1 VTRAPARTL
10 LVPLVTVLAALLLG
24 LFGAG
29 SAAAQAAPAA
39 NPSGFV
45 RLGHLAPDVG
55 PVDVYLA
62 PFGGAQQSVITKAP
76 YGSLTA
82 YQTLTPGDYTVAMR
96 PAGTPATTA
105 PMLSSQVTVA
115 AGAAYTVLATGRMGA
130 LSTSVITDDLTPPPP
145 NASRVRLIQ
154 GSTKAQDLTV
164 EAVGG
169 PTLARGLAYGTATGY
184 ANVPQGRWTLKVTA
198 PDGSSAMASAP
209 VVDLTA
215 GSVNSL
221 LITDTPSGGFAVT
234 PVVDAAGINTA
245 MAPAGGVETG
255 AGGTATRIINPSVTT
270 SSSSTAAILGGGVL
284 LAAAGAV
291 LARRRTVA
299 ARA

>member
-1 VTRAPARTL
+1 MTRARTL

-24 LFGAG
+24 LLGAG
-29 SAAAQAAPAA
+29 PAAAQATPAA

-62 PFGGAQQSVITKAP
+62 PFGGTEQAVITKAP

-82 YQTLTPGDYTVAMR
+82 YQTLAPGDYTLAMR
-96 PAGTPATTA
+96 SAGSPATAT
-105 PMLSSQVTVA
+105 PMLSAQVTVA
-115 AGAAYTVLATGRMGA
+115 AGSAYTVLATGRMGA
-130 LSTSVITDDLTPPPP
+130 VSTSVINDDLTPPPAD
-145 NASRVRLIQ
+145 ASRVRLIQ

-169 PTLARGLAYGTATGY
+169 PTLARGLAYGTASGY

-221 LITDTPSGGFAVT
+221 LITDTSEGGFAVT
-234 PVVDAAGINTA
+234 PVVDATGINTA

-255 AGGTATRIINPSVTT
+255 AGGTATSIINTHAGNT
-270 SSSSTAAILGGGVL
+270 ASSSTVPVVGIGLL
-284 LAAAGAV
+284 LAAAGGV

-299 ARA
+299 VQA